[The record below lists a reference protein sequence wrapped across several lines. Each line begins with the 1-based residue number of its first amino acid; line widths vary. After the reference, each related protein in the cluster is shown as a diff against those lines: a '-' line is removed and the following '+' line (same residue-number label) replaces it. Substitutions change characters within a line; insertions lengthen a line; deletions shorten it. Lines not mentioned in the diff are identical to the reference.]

1 MKKTAAV
8 LAGSMVFL
16 TMLAGTAFAYTEPAP
31 IDDVIVEGAGGSGG
45 TAFTGGDPSMA
56 AIMAL
61 ALVAVGL
68 VAMFVAR
75 RRTATTS

>member
-16 TMLAGTAFAYTEPAP
+16 TMLAGTAFAYNEPAP
-31 IDDVIVEGAGGSGG
+31 TDGGLVEGAGGSGG
-45 TAFTGGDPSMA
+45 TAFTGGDASTA

-68 VAMFVAR
+68 IAMFVAR

>member
-8 LAGSMVFL
+8 LAGSMVFM
-16 TMLAGTAFAYTEPAP
+16 TMLAGTAFAYNEPAP
-31 IDDVIVEGAGGSGG
+31 TDGVLVEGAGGSGG
-45 TAFTGGDPSMA
+45 TAFTGGDASTA

-68 VAMFVAR
+68 IAMFVAR

>member
-1 MKKTAAV
+1 MKKTAAI

-16 TMLAGTAFAYTEPAP
+16 TTLAGTAFAYNETAP
-31 IDDVIVEGAGGSGG
+31 TDGVRVEGSGGG
-45 TAFTGGDPSMA
+45 TAFTGGDASTA

-68 VAMFVAR
+68 IAMFVAR